1 MRYALGL
8 FSIIPVPPFEVDRR
22 VASRAMAGFPWLGL
36 LLGALAAAVL
46 YGASVL
52 ASPILGAMLGLA
64 ALAGLTG
71 ALHLDGVADTADGLG
86 SRRPPD
92 EALQV
97 MRKSDVGP
105 MGVAVLVLVLLIDAA
120 ALASLPSPLLGAV
133 ALAGGAMTGRLAV
146 TLASTSQQSARR
158 QGFGALFVGVTSIA
172 TAAVSC
178 LAVSLAVLG
187 GAWWA
192 GGYRALLAAGIALAA
207 AALVGALWARHLLR
221 RLGGW
226 TGDTFGSLIEIAQAV
241 FLVAFALAAG

>member
-22 VASRAMAGFPWLGL
+22 VAARAMAGFPWLGL

-146 TLASTSQQSARR
+146 TLASTSQRSARR

-187 GAWWA
+187 GVWWA
-192 GGYRALLAAGIALAA
+192 GGYRALLAAGI
-207 AALVGALWARHLLR
+207 
-221 RLGGW
+221 
-226 TGDTFGSLIEIAQAV
+226 
-241 FLVAFALAAG
+241 